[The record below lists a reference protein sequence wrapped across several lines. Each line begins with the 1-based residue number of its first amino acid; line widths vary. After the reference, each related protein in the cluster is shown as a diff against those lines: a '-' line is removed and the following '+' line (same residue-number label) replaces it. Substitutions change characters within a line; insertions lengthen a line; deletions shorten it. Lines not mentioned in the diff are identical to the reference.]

1 MFRIKNDVIT
11 SAQQN
16 VFDIE
21 RRINR
26 IVFDDILELNE
37 EDKVRIIEH
46 LEIMTKFVQ
55 TNNKG
60 LNP

>member
-11 SAQQN
+11 PAQQN

-37 EDKVRIIEH
+37 EDKARIIEH

-55 TNNKG
+55 TNKKD
-60 LNP
+60 